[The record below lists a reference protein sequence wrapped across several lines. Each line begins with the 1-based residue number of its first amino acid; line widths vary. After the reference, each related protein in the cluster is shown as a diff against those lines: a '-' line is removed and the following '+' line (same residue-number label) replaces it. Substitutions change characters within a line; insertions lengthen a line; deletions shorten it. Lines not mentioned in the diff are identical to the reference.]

1 MADQIDGKSEAA
13 RRIARL
19 VGPAG
24 MPVRASDEA
33 IPYVT
38 TDDWGK
44 VLVADYEAVQIAL
57 DEGAVIR
64 DPQSGFLKAGPPR

>member
-1 MADQIDGKSEAA
+1 MPDQMTGKSEIA
-13 RRIARL
+13 RRLACL
-19 VGPAG
+19 VGLAG

-44 VLVADYEAVQIAL
+44 VLVADHEAIQIAL
-57 DEGAVIR
+57 TEGTVFR
-64 DPQSGFLKAGPPR
+64 DPESGFLKARPPT